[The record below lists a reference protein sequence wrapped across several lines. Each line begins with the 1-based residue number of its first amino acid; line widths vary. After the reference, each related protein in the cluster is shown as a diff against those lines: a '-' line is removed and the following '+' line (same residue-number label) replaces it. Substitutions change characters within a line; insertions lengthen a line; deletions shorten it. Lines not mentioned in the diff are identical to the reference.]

1 MNQQQPLVMAV
12 SDATGETAQQT
23 CRAALAQFGK
33 ADDTLILV
41 RSHILDEEG
50 LEKVIVEAKSLGA
63 MVAYT
68 IVGAELRPRVKELA
82 EKHDVRAVDLLTP
95 LIARLARH
103 MDESPRSVPGLGYE
117 LDEEYFRR
125 VEAVEFAVYNDD
137 GREPRNLTKADIVI
151 VGISRTSKTP
161 LSNYIAHR
169 GYKVANVP
177 LVLDL
182 PTPPE
187 LDDVDPQRVF
197 GLVIEP
203 SVLMKIRRERMEAL
217 HMRPDSEYGD
227 IQHIRR
233 EATWAKRILDQ
244 HPQWT
249 VINVTRKA
257 VEETAARI
265 LTLYRS
271 RFEARP
277 GEDMAE
283 AETAGKNS

>member
-1 MNQQQPLVMAV
+1 MTQHQPLIMAL

-23 CRAALAQFGK
+23 CRAALAQFGST
-33 ADDTLILV
+33 DDSLILV
-41 RSHILDEEG
+41 RSHILDAEG
-50 LEKVIVEAKSLGA
+50 LEKVVLEAKALGA

-68 IVGAELRPRVKELA
+68 VVGADLRPRVKELA
-82 EKHDVRAVDLLTP
+82 AKHDVVAVDLLTP
-95 LIARLARH
+95 LIARLGRH
-103 MDESPRSVPGLGYE
+103 MGKSPLATPGLGHE
-117 LDEEYFRR
+117 LDEDYFRR

-137 GREPRNLTKADIVI
+137 GREPRNLSKADIVI

-187 LDDVDPQRVF
+187 LDEVDPQRVF

-271 RFEARP
+271 RFEAQP
-277 GEDMAE
+277 GEAA
-283 AETAGKNS
+283 AETESAGKES

>member
-1 MNQQQPLVMAV
+1 MTQNPNPLVVAV

-23 CRAALAQFGK
+23 CRAALAQFGR
-33 ADDTLILV
+33 ADDSLILV

-50 LEKVIVEAKSLGA
+50 LEQVVLEAKALGA
-63 MVAYT
+63 LVAYT
-68 IVGAELRPRVKELA
+68 IVGPELRTRIKEYTVKHEV
-82 EKHDVRAVDLLTP
+82 EAVDLLGP
-95 LIARLARH
+95 LIARLGRH
-103 MDESPRSVPGLGYE
+103 MQRTPLAVPGLGHE
-117 LDEEYFRR
+117 LDDEYFRR

-137 GREPRNLTKADIVI
+137 GREPRNLKKADIVI

-187 LDDVDPQRVF
+187 LDEVDPERVF

-217 HMRPDSEYGD
+217 HMRPDS
-227 IQHIRR
+227 
-233 EATWAKRILDQ
+233 
-244 HPQWT
+244 
-249 VINVTRKA
+249 
-257 VEETAARI
+257 
-265 LTLYRS
+265 
-271 RFEARP
+271 
-277 GEDMAE
+277 
-283 AETAGKNS
+283 